1 MATNINMPRLGLT
14 MTEGVI
20 VKWLKAEGDQ
30 IEKGEEIVEVESD
43 KSVVA
48 YEAPESGTL
57 LKILVKEGDACEIYK
72 PMAILGEEDESL
84 EGSNA
89 KADATDELIEKP
101 LEVTEAVKEAIVCG
115 KAIAG
120 FDGKRVLISPSAK
133 RVAKENNVDI
143 SLISFPS
150 GKKRIEKADVMS
162 YLESNKVKTT
172 PLAAKIAVEKGIDL
186 ASLSKGPGERIF
198 SSDLETKQPI
208 RERGENRFPVT
219 GIRKIIAA
227 KMKSSLDTAAHVSL
241 TTEVDMSNV
250 MEMKKRISDKVLAQY
265 RVKLSINDIVVK
277 CVAKALKEYPR
288 INSVFRDVEI
298 VEKEEINVGM
308 AVALDEGLMV
318 PVIRNADELGLGG
331 IASKSKDLADRARQG
346 KLLPDDYTG
355 GTFTVSNLGMYEITH
370 FTSIINQPE
379 SAILSVSK
387 SVERAVVIDGQIM
400 IRPMMNLT
408 ISFDHRPIDGSTAAI
423 FLRRV
428 KQLLEEPYELVV

>member
-1 MATNINMPRLGLT
+1 LATNINMPRLGLT